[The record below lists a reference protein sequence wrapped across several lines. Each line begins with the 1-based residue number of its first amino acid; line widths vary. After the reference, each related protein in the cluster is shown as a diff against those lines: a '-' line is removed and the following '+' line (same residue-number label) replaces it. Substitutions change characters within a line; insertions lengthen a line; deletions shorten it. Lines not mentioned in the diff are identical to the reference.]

1 MAFRALQVTIPT
13 PAAATQVSSALPAA
27 ERAAGVSLPC
37 QMISFQALKAVAAD
51 IFIGDT
57 SAVSSTAH
65 AIRVDPAD
73 TAPPIVLA
81 GTDSG
86 SIKLGDFW
94 ITGTAGDVLLVGYVT
109 Y

>member
-1 MAFRALQVTIPT
+1 MAFKALQVTIPN

-27 ERAAGVSLPC
+27 ERAAGISLPC
-37 QMISFQALKAVAAD
+37 QMICFQAAKAVAAD

-57 SAVSSTAH
+57 SAVSNSAH
-65 AIRVDPAD
+65 AIRIDPTD
-73 TAPPIVLA
+73 TQPPVVLA
-81 GTDSG
+81 GTEAG

-94 ITGTAGDVLLVGYVT
+94 ITGTAGDILLVGYLT